1 MAKFQADFTNVSEG
15 GGRLPAGEYV
25 CKVTKCEVTQ
35 GEKAKNLK
43 WTLTVGLGD
52 HKGDT
57 MMFNTS
63 LSVKALFKLREF
75 MIACGQD
82 VPKAVVAVDTDKLL
96 GSVVGI
102 KVVDTTYKDK
112 TTGEE
117 KPSTEVKD
125 IYEVKKTDK
134 GWVRAAQAEAEVN
147 LDAATTGNGNPP
159 WAAQQEEDVTEIE
172 IE

>member
-1 MAKFQADFTNVSEG
+1 MPKFQADFTNVSD

-35 GEKAKNLK
+35 GQAAKNLK
-43 WTLTVGLGD
+43 WTLTVGLGEM
-52 HKGDT
+52 KGST
-57 MMFNTS
+57 MIHNTS

-82 VPKAVVAVDTDKLL
+82 VPKAVMAVDTDKLI

-102 KVVDTTYKDK
+102 KVIDGTYVDK
-112 TTGEE
+112 TTGET
-117 KPSTEVKD
+117 KPTTNIQD
-125 IYEVKKTDK
+125 LYEVKKVEGK
-134 GWVRAAQAEAEVN
+134 GWVRASQAAVD
-147 LDAATTGNGNPP
+147 LDAATTGTGNPP
-159 WAAQQEEDVTEIE
+159 WAQAQEDDVTEIE